1 MKSGQTNRDIWG
13 HKTTRDKQIKF
24 CLSRVSGKYE
34 IIFLLIL
41 VFVEEMR
48 INCISNGLLGFTKIR
63 QANFAIKG
71 YEMRFC
77 FNV

>member
-41 VFVEEMR
+41 ILVEEK
-48 INCISNGLLGFTKIR
+48 NKYWISVSYLNYSKFR
-63 QANFAIKG
+63 QAN
-71 YEMRFC
+71 
-77 FNV
+77 